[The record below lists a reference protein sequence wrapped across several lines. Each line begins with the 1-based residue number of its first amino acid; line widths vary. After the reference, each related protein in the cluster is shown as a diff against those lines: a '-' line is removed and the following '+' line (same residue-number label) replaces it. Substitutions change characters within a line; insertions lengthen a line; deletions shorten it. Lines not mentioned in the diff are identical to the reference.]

1 MGRPWLKA
9 LRISSYSS
17 LQDLRLRPFHTVSK
31 CLQVMTM
38 AMTSPLDWKET
49 SE

>member
-17 LQDLRLRPFHTVSK
+17 LQDLRLRPVHTVSK
-31 CLQVMTM
+31 RLQSMTM
-38 AMTSPLDWKET
+38 SIDKLRVEEND
-49 SE
+49 